1 MPLVLLVAL
10 VLNPLAGQQSDAV
23 RLFDGGVTW
32 QQFLDDA
39 HARRNVWQTNAG
51 RTSFDPALVERLKRA
66 GDGLTLLAVAV
77 DACSDSVHTIP
88 YIANLAA
95 QAGID
100 LRIVHPSAGATVLE
114 RYRTPDDRG
123 ATPTVVLIRGGKE
136 VGAWVERPEPLQ
148 SWFLSMSHVS
158 QRVRVDRKMSW
169 YEWDRGDTTVE
180 EFVALVESTVSKGGS
195 RRELQ
200 PRPE

>member
-1 MPLVLLVAL
+1 MPLLLLAVL
-10 VLNPLAGQQSDAV
+10 VLSPLAGQQADAV
-23 RLFDGGVTW
+23 RLFDDGVTW

-39 HARRNVWQTNAG
+39 RARRNTWQTNAG
-51 RTSFDPALVERLKRA
+51 RTSFDEALVERLKRA
-66 GDGLTLLAVAV
+66 GDGLTILAVSI
-77 DACSDSVHTIP
+77 DTCSDSVHTIP

-100 LRIVHPSAGATVLE
+100 LRIIDPTAGASVLE

-123 ATPTVVLIRGGKE
+123 ATPTVVLIRGGRE

-148 SWFLSMSHVS
+148 SWFLSMSHVG
-158 QRVRVDRKMSW
+158 QRARVDRKMSW

-180 EFVALVESTVSKGGS
+180 EFVALVESTVPGG
-195 RRELQ
+195 R
-200 PRPE
+200 